1 VDGVH
6 DMGGM
11 DGFGPLVPD
20 GANFHADWE
29 RRVYGMA
36 RVTRVAGLGSGM
48 FRAAIE
54 SMPPDRYLAASYYER
69 WLYGVERR
77 LEQGGVLTSEDIERG
92 LARFEA
98 GPLPTSSDPELA
110 ERCVAVQRNGDP
122 MVAAAA
128 PRFRPGQRVRV
139 RRMRPAGHTRCPRY
153 VRGAFGV
160 IERVHGDA
168 ALPDAVALGEDHPPE
183 ALYAVRFRSDDL
195 FGPGEEPGF
204 RVLVDL
210 SESYLEEPD

>member
-1 VDGVH
+1 
-6 DMGGM
+6 MGGM
-11 DGFGPLVPD
+11 DGFGPVVPD
-20 GANFHADWE
+20 GSNFHSDWE

-36 RVTRVAGLGSGM
+36 RVTRATGVGAGM

-54 SMPPDRYLAASYYER
+54 SMPPDEYLAASYYER

-77 LEQGGVLTSEDIERG
+77 LEQGGVLTPEDIESG
-92 LARFEA
+92 MARFA
-98 GPLPTSSDPELA
+98 TGPLPERSDPGLA
-110 ERCVAVQRNGDP
+110 ERCLDAQSKGGP
-122 MVAAAA
+122 MAAAA
-128 PRFRPGQRVRV
+128 TPRFRPGQRVRV

-153 VRGAFGV
+153 VRGACGV

-168 ALPDAVALGEDHPPE
+168 ALPDAVALGEERPPE

>member
-1 VDGVH
+1 
-6 DMGGM
+6 MGGM
-11 DGFGPLVPD
+11 DGFGPMVPD

-36 RVTRVAGLGSGM
+36 RVTRVAGIGAGM

-54 SMPPDRYLAASYYER
+54 SMPPDSYLAASYYER
-69 WLYGVERR
+69 WMYGVERR
-77 LEQGGVLTSEDIERG
+77 LEQGGVLTPEDVDSAM
-92 LARFEA
+92 ARFA
-98 GPLPTSSDPELA
+98 DGPLPQRSDPGLA
-110 ERCVAVQRNGDP
+110 ERCVGAQLEGDP
-122 MVAAAA
+122 MAAAAA
-128 PRFRPGQRVRV
+128 PRFRPGQRVQV

-153 VRGAFGV
+153 VRGACGV

-168 ALPDAVALGEDHPPE
+168 ALPDAVALGEDRPPE

-195 FGPGEEPGF
+195 FGPGEEPAF

-210 SESYLEEPD
+210 SESYLEEPA